1 MEDVGKGEEK
11 RPDIDS
17 EKNEEVELT
26 KEENIASHAINDET
40 PIKDIESSAI
50 QRPLNIQ
57 EIELENRP

>member
-11 RPDIDS
+11 RLDIDLQ
-17 EKNEEVELT
+17 KKEEEELT

-57 EIELENRP
+57 EIELESRP